1 MATETGILV
10 AEFDSNRSAY
20 EALSKSVA
28 GLIERLLSVNGIS
41 VHSITQRCKTVE
53 SFSKKVEKKNSYEAL
68 GEITDLAGVRIITL
82 FSEDVDV
89 VARLIEREF
98 KIDRSNSIDK
108 RASLDPDRF
117 GYLSL
122 HYVASLNKSR
132 SSLQEYSG
140 FGKLKVEVQIR
151 SILQHTWAE
160 IEHDIGYKSAVEVP
174 KSIRRRFSR
183 LAGLLELADQEFIG
197 IRNDLDTYD
206 SSVKELM
213 KQGST
218 EILLD
223 KISLSNFI
231 AANTVCIELDQ
242 AIAEMRNVPLY
253 ASEVA
258 PKLMRSLQQLGVSA
272 ISELE
277 SKLNEFR
284 HAIIVRIK
292 HILEHPSVQP
302 KKLPTGCCIFFLVQV
317 MVASTKDEKFIA
329 EYVALNNWPPSFVE
343 YMMSFDPSES

>member
-1 MATETGILV
+1 MTTETGILV
-10 AEFDSNRSAY
+10 TEFASSRSAY
-20 EALSKSVA
+20 EALSRSVA
-28 GLIERLLSVNGIS
+28 GLIERLLSVNGIA

-53 SFSKKVEKKNSYEAL
+53 SFSNKVEKKSSYETL

-89 VARLIEREF
+89 VAKLIEREF

-140 FGKLKVEVQIR
+140 FGELKVEIQIR

-174 KSIRRRFSR
+174 RTIRRRFSR

-197 IRNDLDTYD
+197 IRKDLDTYD
-206 SSVKELM
+206 SSVKDRM
-213 KQGST
+213 KKGDA

-231 AANTVCIELDQ
+231 ASNAVCLDIDQ
-242 AIAEMRNVPLY
+242 AIAKIRGIPLY
-253 ASEVA
+253 SSEVV
-258 PKLMRSLQQLGVSA
+258 PRVMEGLQQLGVLT

-284 HAIIVRIK
+284 HAIIVRIEDVASQVS
-292 HILEHPSVQP
+292 LGP
-302 KKLPTGCCIFFLVQV
+302 KKIPFGSCIFFLVQV
-317 MVASTKDEKFIA
+317 MVASTKDEKFIT
-329 EYVALNNWPPSFVE
+329 EYVALNHWPSSFVK
-343 YMMSFDPSES
+343 YLMSFDPSEH